1 MPNLARIEKY
11 LIVFLTL
18 TLLLGAGVLAYL
30 KSRPPAKI
38 NIGRFSADKSSAETS
53 AAPSIAPLA
62 RININQASAEELEEL
77 KGIGKALAERIIGY
91 RSLNGRFIMK
101 EDIKKVKGIGGALYE
116 KIKDDIAVE

>member
-38 NIGRFSADKSSAETS
+38 NIGRFSVDKPPAEPS
-53 AAPSIAPLA
+53 AAPSI
-62 RININQASAEELEEL
+62 RVNINKANAEELAEL
-77 KGIGKALAERIIGY
+77 KGIGKALAERIVAY
-91 RSLNGRFIMK
+91 RSSKGLFIMK
-101 EDIKKVKGIGGALYE
+101 EEIKRVKGIGSALYE

>member
-1 MPNLARIEKY
+1 MPDLERAEKY
-11 LIVFLTL
+11 LIIFLTL

-38 NIGRFSADKSSAETS
+38 AVGRFPADKPLIGSST
-53 AAPSIAPLA
+53 APSM
-62 RININQASAEELEEL
+62 RININEASAEELVEL

-91 RSLNGRFIMK
+91 RSSNGRFITK
-101 EDIKKVKGIGGALYE
+101 EGIKAVKGIGSVLYE